1 MAKSGL
7 PCGVVLAYSRA
18 MRILIATSN
27 AGKLRDFAA
36 AAAVYGVDIASLP
49 GFKSLPEAV
58 EDGAT
63 FEENARKK
71 SEHYS
76 RFAPGE
82 VVLADDSGLAV
93 DALKGAPGVYS
104 ARYAAMEA
112 GTAVTGIDSSTG
124 EDADAANNARLLRE
138 LTGVPDASRTGR
150 FVCVLSLAVD
160 GREVASFRGEA
171 EGVILH
177 AARGGGGFGYDPLFY
192 YPALG
197 KSFAELT
204 PEEKAAVSHR
214 GTALRK
220 MLEWA
225 RSERF

>member
-1 MAKSGL
+1 
-7 PCGVVLAYSRA
+7 

-36 AAAVYGVDIASLP
+36 AAAVYGVDIAALP
-49 GFKSLPEAV
+49 GVKTLPEAV

-76 RFAPGE
+76 RYAPGE

-112 GTAVTGIDSSTG
+112 GTPVTGYS
-124 EDADAANNARLLRE
+124 ADAANNARLLRE
-138 LTGVPDASRTGR
+138 LAGVADAARTGR

-177 AARGGGGFGYDPLFY
+177 AAKGSGGFGYDPLFHF
-192 YPALG
+192 PSLD